1 MKRRKLP
8 AIDSIKRLARFWATH
23 DLTDFEDQLEEVS
36 EPVFV
41 RSIPITVCLQP
52 DSVELL
58 RRIAKARGSS
68 PEELIREWVLQQLA
82 RSKTG
87 AQKRSSVSRR
97 IRPTKK

>member
-8 AIDSIKRLARFWATH
+8 AFDSIKRLARFWDTH

-41 RSIPITVCLQP
+41 RSIPITVRLQP

-58 RRIAKARGSS
+58 RRIAKAKGSS
-68 PEELIREWVLQQLA
+68 PEEPVRERVLQQLA
-82 RSKTG
+82 RRKAR
-87 AQKRSSVSRR
+87 AQKRSAVSRR
-97 IRPTKK
+97 VRPTKK

>member
-8 AIDSIKRLARFWATH
+8 AFDSIEKLARFWATH

-41 RSIPITVCLQP
+41 RSVPIKVCLEP

-58 RRIAKARGSS
+58 RRIARAKGSS
-68 PEELIREWVLQQLA
+68 PEELVREWVVQQLA
-82 RSKTG
+82 RRKTG
-87 AQKRSSVSRR
+87 TQKGSSVSRR
-97 IRPTKK
+97 VRRTKR